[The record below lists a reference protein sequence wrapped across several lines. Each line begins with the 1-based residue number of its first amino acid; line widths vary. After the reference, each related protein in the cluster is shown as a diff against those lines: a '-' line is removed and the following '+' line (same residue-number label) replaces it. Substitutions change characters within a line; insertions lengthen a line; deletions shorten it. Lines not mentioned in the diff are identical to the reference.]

1 MSDMGHSL
9 DQFAEVET
17 GEAFTLQNPR
27 LLKVELSETSVMA
40 RNGAMVAYQGDVRFE
55 HKGGGLGRLL
65 KKAAT
70 GESLRLMQATGTGEV
85 FLASQAMLV
94 HVLRLDNDTLT
105 VNGANILAFEAGID
119 WDITKVKGGTAG
131 MLAGR
136 AVQRRPERDGAR
148 RARVRRRAAAARRRR
163 GGDLRRPLGRHRLVG
178 RRRNEPEDRH
188 AGQVA
193 DRNGVGR
200 ELPDR
205 LLGTGLGARPAL
217 RGAVRADVL
226 SDPRVPEPE
235 HEAEGSQGRHE
246 HGAVE
251 RRDDAV
257 GSGPRR
263 RRW

>member
-1 MSDMGHSL
+1 MSDMGQPL

-131 MLAGR
+131 MLAGGLFNVGLSGTGLV
-136 AVQRRPERDGAR
+136 ALVSDGEPLRLDVAEAR
-148 RARVRRRAAAARRRR
+148 
-163 GGDLRRPLGRHRLVG
+163 DLRRPLGRHRLVR

-193 DRNGVGR
+193 DRHGVGR

-205 LLGTGLGARPAL
+205 LLGPGLGARAAL
-217 RGAVRADVL
+217 RGALRADVVAL
-226 SDPRVPEPE
+226 NVMPAYQSPNTRPKAPRAGTSTV
-235 HEAEGSQGRHE
+235 R
-246 HGAVE
+246 
-251 RRDDAV
+251 
-257 GSGPRR
+257 
-263 RRW
+263 

>member
-1 MSDMGHSL
+1 MSDMGQPL

-70 GESLRLMQATGTGEV
+70 GETLRLMQATGTGEV

-131 MLAGR
+131 MLAG
-136 AVQRRPERDGAR
+136 G
-148 RARVRRRAAAARRRR
+148 
-163 GGDLRRPLGRHRLVG
+163 LFNVG
-178 RRRNEPEDRH
+178 
-188 AGQVA
+188 
-193 DRNGVGR
+193 
-200 ELPDR
+200 LS
-205 LLGTGLGARPAL
+205 GTGLVAL
-217 RGAVRADVL
+217 VSDGEPLRLDVAEAATFADPSAAIAWSGGVATNL
-226 SDPRVPEPE
+226 KTDMQAKSLI
-235 HEAEGSQGRHE
+235 GM
-246 HGAVE
+246 
-251 RRDDAV
+251 
-257 GSGPRR
+257 GSGESFQIGFSGQGWVLVQPSEGRFVPTS
-263 RRW
+263 